1 MPHPKKSASNKSKKK
16 SSKKKPKKQQP
27 KPATPRPNTKITGER
42 SEAAFLAHALH
53 LDLAIAKP
61 WGDSRRYDFIID
73 NGSRL
78 WRVQTKC
85 TECLRA
91 DAYETRATYTVGK
104 TRAVYTRADIDFLAA
119 HVVPLDVWY
128 IIPVEVCTPA
138 PMLRMYPHRKA
149 KKMRLEKY
157 KNAWFLLKLTES
169 PEDGPITIQAS
180 ADDSAE
186 EATSQEGTRKE
197 EAKRKSGA
205 PSLSLR
211 LVQGQG
217 GDFDFL
223 SDATKVD
230 RLVLVKVTS
239 VAAMKR

>member
-1 MPHPKKSASNKSKKK
+1 MPHNKKSGPKKTLPKKSTKKK
-16 SSKKKPKKQQP
+16 SPKPP
-27 KPATPRPNTKITGER
+27 KPAPPTPRPNTKITGER
-42 SEAAFLAHALH
+42 SEAAFLAHALQ

-73 NGSRL
+73 NGARL

-157 KNAWFLLKLTES
+157 RNAWFLLKLKDS

-180 ADDSAE
+180 ADEADCSERNCGVDTPFDKLRASSVREARSLWLVIPNRAE
-186 EATSQEGTRKE
+186 GSVRNLLFLAGRLGRK
-197 EAKRKSGA
+197 
-205 PSLSLR
+205 
-211 LVQGQG
+211 
-217 GDFDFL
+217 
-223 SDATKVD
+223 
-230 RLVLVKVTS
+230 
-239 VAAMKR
+239 

>member
-1 MPHPKKSASNKSKKK
+1 MPRQKKSANQNLTTT
-16 SSKKKPKKQQP
+16 P
-27 KPATPRPNTKITGER
+27 TPRPNTKRTGER
-42 SEAAFLAHALH
+42 SEAAFLARALG
-53 LDLAIAKP
+53 LQLSIAKP

-73 NGSRL
+73 NGARL

-157 KNAWFLLKLTES
+157 RNAWFLLKQMES

-180 ADDSAE
+180 ADEPAQ
-186 EATSQEGTRKE
+186 EATGQEATRKE
-197 EAKRKSGA
+197 EAKTRSSA

-211 LVQGQG
+211 FVQGQG
-217 GDFDFL
+217 GGFDFL
-223 SDATKVD
+223 SDTATIDRFVLLKVI
-230 RLVLVKVTS
+230 S
-239 VAAMKR
+239 VDTIEK

>member
-1 MPHPKKSASNKSKKK
+1 
-16 SSKKKPKKQQP
+16 
-27 KPATPRPNTKITGER
+27 
-42 SEAAFLAHALH
+42 
-53 LDLAIAKP
+53 
-61 WGDSRRYDFIID
+61 
-73 NGSRL
+73 
-78 WRVQTKC
+78 
-85 TECLRA
+85 
-91 DAYETRATYTVGK
+91 
-104 TRAVYTRADIDFLAA
+104 
-119 HVVPLDVWY
+119 
-128 IIPVEVCTPA
+128 
-138 PMLRMYPHRKA
+138 MLRMYPHRKA

>member
-1 MPHPKKSASNKSKKK
+1 MPDHKKPANNKSKKK
-16 SSKKKPKKQQP
+16 STKKKSKKRQP
-27 KPATPRPNTKITGER
+27 APPTPRPNTKITGER
-42 SEAAFLAHALH
+42 SEAAFLAHSLH
-53 LDLAIAKP
+53 LDLAVAKP